1 MCEFVGLWNLK
12 LAVYGHISLLVG
24 LLRIDCFAWCSHV
37 LIGWGDYLGLVPT
50 KATNVEVD
58 LL

>member
-1 MCEFVGLWNLK
+1 MGCDIYIVMNVIV

-24 LLRIDCFAWCSHV
+24 LLCIDCFAIV
-37 LIGWGDYLGLVPT
+37 LIGWAIYLGLVPT